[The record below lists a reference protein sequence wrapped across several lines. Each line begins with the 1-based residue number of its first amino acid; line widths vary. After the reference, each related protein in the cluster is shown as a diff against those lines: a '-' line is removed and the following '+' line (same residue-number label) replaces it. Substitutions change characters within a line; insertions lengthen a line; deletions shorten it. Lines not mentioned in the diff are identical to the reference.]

1 MPFLV
6 SGHLVQRRDW
16 LVNYIAIIVTTI
28 WAVTLVVGMINPNYT
43 PPVAI
48 YPALL
53 AVVGGV
59 FGFKLTKREDTNEN
73 E

>member
-1 MPFLV
+1 MPYSV
-6 SGHLVQRRDW
+6 SGHTVQRRDW

-28 WAVTLVVGMINPNYT
+28 WAVTLVVGMVNPAYT

-59 FGFKLTKREDTNEN
+59 FGFRLTKKDADES
-73 E
+73 

>member
-1 MPFLV
+1 MA
-6 SGHLVQRRDW
+6 SGPLVQKRDW
-16 LVNYIAIIVTTI
+16 LANYIAIIITTI
-28 WAVTLVVGMINPNYT
+28 WATTLIVGMLNSNYQ

-59 FGFKLTKREDTNEN
+59 FGFRLTKKDPYDDE
-73 E
+73 

>member
-1 MPFLV
+1 MFK
-6 SGHLVQRRDW
+6 RDW
-16 LVNYIAIIVTTI
+16 LVNYIAIIITTI
-28 WAVTLVVGMINPNYT
+28 WAITLVVGMINPQYE

-59 FGFKLTKREDTNEN
+59 FGFRLTKKDENDNE
-73 E
+73 